1 MRRTQKLESLGVMA
15 GGIAHDL
22 NNLLTSIVGNA
33 ELARLDLPEDAPS
46 RESLEYV
53 DQAAQLAAEL
63 CRQLLAYAG
72 RGTLDTVVV
81 DAAKTVDELRA
92 LLASSVEQRGAL
104 EYELG
109 ATETF
114 VADLAQFQQVLL
126 NLVINAGEALDKS
139 SGVVTIRTGT
149 RTFASAELKTPYGEK
164 SLEAGRYTYVE
175 VSDDGVG
182 MDGVTRER
190 LFDPFYT
197 TKFTGR
203 GLGLSAVLG
212 IVRAHGGCVQV
223 ESGLGVGS
231 LFRVLFP
238 VATAVVGRVET
249 EEAPGALASVA
260 RRRVLLVDDEALVR
274 EVSAR
279 QLERLGFE
287 VLVCGDGAQAL
298 RSFSD
303 HRDDIAFV
311 LLDLTMPGMSGIETL
326 RALRE
331 VDAEVRVLL
340 MSGYSESEAIGAFAE
355 LEPNQFLQK
364 PFTGGDL
371 MTKMRLLLDGAEPP
385 EL

>member
-1 MRRTQKLESLGVMA
+1 
-15 GGIAHDL
+15 
-22 NNLLTSIVGNA
+22 
-33 ELARLDLPEDAPS
+33 
-46 RESLEYV
+46 
-53 DQAAQLAAEL
+53 
-63 CRQLLAYAG
+63 
-72 RGTLDTVVV
+72 
-81 DAAKTVDELRA
+81 
-92 LLASSVEQRGAL
+92 
-104 EYELG
+104 
-109 ATETF
+109 
-114 VADLAQFQQVLL
+114 
-126 NLVINAGEALDKS
+126 
-139 SGVVTIRTGT
+139 
-149 RTFASAELKTPYGEK
+149 
-164 SLEAGRYTYVE
+164 
-175 VSDDGVG
+175 
-182 MDGVTRER
+182 
-190 LFDPFYT
+190 
-197 TKFTGR
+197 
-203 GLGLSAVLG
+203 
-212 IVRAHGGCVQV
+212 
-223 ESGLGVGS
+223 
-231 LFRVLFP
+231 
-238 VATAVVGRVET
+238 
-249 EEAPGALASVA
+249 GALASVA